1 MCGFV
6 GTLPGRAAASW
17 RCLSAICICAS
28 IAAGLGGL
36 LAGCT
41 TPIKVQRMDP
51 GQVER
56 QLESNVIST
65 GRLSEATRIVLHHE
79 NLSDQFET
87 DPEGARASLHSRLA
101 AGKSNSDMLYA
112 LAEMSFLQAAASGQH
127 HHSLSSAVY
136 AYAFLFPNDPKGRPS
151 AFDPR
156 FRAACD
162 IYNRS
167 ITRAFA
173 SADRSRLELRSG
185 RFPLSF
191 GTIDVTFDPARSRW
205 GDQVLSNFT
214 PADELGVTG
223 LNIRYRRPGIG
234 ASLAADATPPA
245 QEKGFQV
252 EPDVKVPVTA
262 LLRVEAPW
270 SSLPTGRLRGTIEI
284 YPAFEPSEVAIA
296 GQTVPLEADTTTAF
310 AFSLSD
316 PKVWKSELAGFFD
329 GSLFDRSATQLVGL
343 EPYRRGQIPVVFIHG
358 TGSRAGRWAN
368 LINDLQSDAAI
379 REGFQFWA
387 FSYATGNPT
396 SFSAERLRAALEE
409 AVFKLDPHGTDPAL
423 RQIVLIGHSQGG
435 LLAKWMTIDSE
446 SRLWDTVSDKP
457 PEQLRLSEQNKSLL
471 RRIFFV
477 QPLPEVRRV
486 IFIATP
492 HHGSFV
498 ADDSIAEF
506 VARFVTPG
514 GAFLTAL
521 SDLTQDNAEQLNFR
535 PASTRF
541 GSVWSMSPSQRV
553 AAHSIIA
560 IKGNGPA
567 EAGDDGVVSYQSAHI
582 PEAASELVVRSGHS
596 VQSDP
601 HTVNE
606 VRRILLLHL
615 AEACRKGC
623 VPGVVTDRVQPAPY
637 RSDAGQALSISAA
650 RSEINRFSPEAR
662 ATAQ

>member
-1 MCGFV
+1 
-6 GTLPGRAAASW
+6 
-17 RCLSAICICAS
+17 
-28 IAAGLGGL
+28 
-36 LAGCT
+36 
-41 TPIKVQRMDP
+41 MDP

-65 GRLSEATRIVLHHE
+65 GRLSEATRIVLHRE
-79 NLSDQFET
+79 NLADQFET

-101 AGKSNSDMLYA
+101 AGKSSPDMLYA

-127 HHSLSSAVY
+127 HQSLASAVY
-136 AYAFLFPNDPKGRPS
+136 AYAFLFPEDPKARPS
-151 AFDPR
+151 PFDPR

-185 RFPLSF
+185 RYPLSF
-191 GTIDVTFDPARSRW
+191 GAIDVTFDPARARW

-234 ASLAADATPPA
+234 ASLAADATPPV
-245 QEKGFQV
+245 QERGFQV

-270 SSLPTGRLRGTIEI
+270 LSLRTGHLRGTIEVH
-284 YPAFEPSEVAIA
+284 PAFEPSEVTIA
-296 GQTVPLEADTTTAF
+296 GQKVPLEADTTTAF

-316 PKVWKSELAGFFD
+316 PKIWKSELAGFFD
-329 GSLFDRSATQLVGL
+329 GSLFDRSASQLVGL

-358 TGSRAGRWAN
+358 TGSSPGRWAN
-368 LINDLQSDAAI
+368 LINDLQSDAAL
-379 REGFQFWA
+379 REGFQFWS

-396 SFSAERLRAALEE
+396 SFSADRLRAALQE

-435 LLAKWMTIDSE
+435 LLAKWMTIDSG
-446 SRLWDTVSDKP
+446 SRLWDTLSDRP
-457 PEQLRLSEQNKSLL
+457 PEQLRLSEENKSLL

-477 QPLPEVRRV
+477 RPLPEVRRV

-498 ADDSIAEF
+498 ADDAITEF
-506 VARFVTPG
+506 VARFITPG
-514 GAFLTAL
+514 GAFQSAL

-535 PASTRF
+535 PGSTRF
-541 GSVWSMSPSQRV
+541 GSVWSMSPDNPLLQAFSTIPVSRRV

-560 IKGNGPA
+560 VKGSGPA
-567 EAGDDGVVSYQSAHI
+567 ETGDDGVVSYQSAHI
-582 PEAASELVVRSGHS
+582 PEATSELVVRSGHS

-601 HTVNE
+601 ATVNE

-615 AEACRKGC
+615 AEACLKDC
-623 VPGVVTDRVQPAPY
+623 VPAVTTDRQRPAPY
-637 RSDAGQALSISAA
+637 RLDAGQPSSINAA
-650 RSEINRFSPEAR
+650 RPATNRFWPEAR
-662 ATAQ
+662 AAAQ